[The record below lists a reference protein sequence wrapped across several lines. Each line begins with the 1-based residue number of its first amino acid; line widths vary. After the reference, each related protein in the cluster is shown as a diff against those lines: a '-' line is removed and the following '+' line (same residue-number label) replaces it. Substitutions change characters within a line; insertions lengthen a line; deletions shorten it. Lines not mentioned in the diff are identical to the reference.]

1 MILAGDVG
9 GTKANL
15 GLFDVQQGVLA
26 KVAHKRYGSREHAGL
41 EEIAADFITSTGAKV
56 TAASFGVA
64 GPIVNNRVKATNIPW
79 IVDGGAM
86 AKRLGVGHVRLLNDL
101 EAYGYGI
108 GVMGKSDLETLH
120 RGVPAEDSN
129 SVVIAAGTGLG
140 ECILVW
146 NGRAYL
152 PVATEGGHS
161 DFAPNTVQQ
170 AELWKFL
177 QRKSECVPI
186 EAVLSGRGF
195 QRVHEFLDP
204 SVRHNGFNDDSVD
217 AAPEITTRGLA
228 GTCPVCVETL
238 NLWVEIY
245 GAEAG
250 NLALRAVARGG
261 IYVGGGI
268 AAKILPKLK
277 DGKFVAAVKHKHKM
291 EDFIAQIPVRV
302 VLNEQCPMF
311 GAAFVAWK
319 GI

>member
-15 GLFDVQQGVLA
+15 GLFDVQQGILA

-41 EEIAADFITSTGAKV
+41 EEIAADFITTTGAKV

-64 GPIVNNRVKATNIPW
+64 A
-79 IVDGGAM
+79 A
-86 AKRLGVGHVRLLNDL
+86 ARLGVGHVRLLNDL

-146 NGRAYL
+146 NGKTYL

-177 QRKSECVPI
+177 QRNSDCVPI
-186 EAVLSGRGF
+186 EAVLSGKCPRK
-195 QRVHEFLDP
+195 R
-204 SVRHNGFNDDSVD
+204 VD
-217 AAPEITTRGLA
+217 AFTSKRERWWL
-228 GTCPVCVETL
+228 V
-238 NLWVEIY
+238 
-245 GAEAG
+245 
-250 NLALRAVARGG
+250 
-261 IYVGGGI
+261 
-268 AAKILPKLK
+268 
-277 DGKFVAAVKHKHKM
+277 
-291 EDFIAQIPVRV
+291 
-302 VLNEQCPMF
+302 
-311 GAAFVAWK
+311 
-319 GI
+319 